1 MEPANISA
9 SEAGKSGTEETVVRS
24 DVGHA
29 KATRSRSYIMKF
41 VQIAAAAALVVSFA
55 GASLAQDSTESST
68 PTPNDIASAEAL
80 GMDPLLT
87 GKTDEER
94 LAYFSAMSADEQ
106 TTMKDNC
113 TKYIGSE
120 PSLTP
125 NDIASE
131 AAMSFCKVVV
141 APQ

>member
-1 MEPANISA
+1 
-9 SEAGKSGTEETVVRS
+9 
-24 DVGHA
+24 
-29 KATRSRSYIMKF
+29 MKF

-125 NDIASE
+125 NDLASE

>member
-1 MEPANISA
+1 
-9 SEAGKSGTEETVVRS
+9 
-24 DVGHA
+24 
-29 KATRSRSYIMKF
+29 MKF

-68 PTPNDIASAEAL
+68 PTPNDIASAEAM
-80 GMDPLLT
+80 GMDPLLF

-94 LAYFSAMSADEQ
+94 MTYYSGLSAEQ
-106 TTMKDNC
+106 QTAMQENC

-125 NDIASE
+125 NDVASE
-131 AAMSFCKVVV
+131 AAMSFCKVIV